1 MNPRRRRGVS
11 SLVSGGREDIHDS
24 TRRLALELSPAEGR
38 SKSAVAGCTAPKV
51 VWSTVASREAHRLFI
66 QPESTR
72 RFHNG
77 THEGYICLPARHL
90 DHDLSGIYHNEL
102 QDDKVPVSVHE
113 SPPARMSQTAPLL
126 RRRIC
131 SLGTRHFCAARR
143 TACLLGVISNTT

>member
-11 SLVSGGREDIHDS
+11 SLVSGGRQEVHDS

-38 SKSAVAGCTAPKV
+38 RKSAVAGCTAPSA
-51 VWSTVASREAHRLFI
+51 VWSTVASREAHI
-66 QPESTR
+66 QPESTKI
-72 RFHNG
+72 FHNG
-77 THEGYICLPARHL
+77 THEGYICLPVRQL
-90 DHDLSGIYHNEL
+90 DHDLSGIYHDEL